1 MEQREIMEKLSLTP
15 DSIFTAA
22 QARAAVKSGEL

>member
-22 QARAAVKSGEL
+22 QARAAGIH